1 MELPEPQNLTTL
13 GWTTTNRS
21 GRAEMKLSRTL
32 TSSYASSKRRQQEWM
47 DKSASRDSQ
56 RNVEQACVVKKS
68 EPDSQGASPNRFI
81 IMFKN
86 NRSSEKTKNLNL
98 MKIARACLVE
108 TSMGAHLRR
117 LELTKF
123 WQELA
128 RHDAASKTI
137 VIDYNNKNL
146 VMHKLAL

>member
-1 MELPEPQNLTTL
+1 MELPEPKISQH
-13 GWTTTNRS
+13 WNRPRRVEAV
-21 GRAEMKLSRTL
+21 GAKTKLSRTL

-86 NRSSEKTKNLNL
+86 NSSSEKIKNLYVNENSES
-98 MKIARACLVE
+98 MSCGNEHGCAPEEARADEIMTRARSPRRSVE
-108 TSMGAHLRR
+108 NHSNR
-117 LELTKF
+117 L
-123 WQELA
+123 
-128 RHDAASKTI
+128 
-137 VIDYNNKNL
+137 
-146 VMHKLAL
+146 